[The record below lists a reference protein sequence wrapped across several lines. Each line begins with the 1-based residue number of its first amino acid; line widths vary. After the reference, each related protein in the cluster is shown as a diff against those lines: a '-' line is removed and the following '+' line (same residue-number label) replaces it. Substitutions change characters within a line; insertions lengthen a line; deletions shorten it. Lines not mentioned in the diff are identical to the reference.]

1 MGIELPNSSEL
12 RLGSR
17 APGFKGDTVTGAG
30 KPATL
35 ETGAVV
41 NVPMFIEQG
50 EVIIVDTRTGEY
62 VERAQ
67 K

>member
-1 MGIELPNSSEL
+1 LPNSVEL
-12 RLGSR
+12 KIVST
-17 APGFKGDTVTGAG
+17 APGFKGDTVTGSG

-41 NVPMFIEQG
+41 NVPMFIEQD

-62 VERAQ
+62 VERA
-67 K
+67 KK